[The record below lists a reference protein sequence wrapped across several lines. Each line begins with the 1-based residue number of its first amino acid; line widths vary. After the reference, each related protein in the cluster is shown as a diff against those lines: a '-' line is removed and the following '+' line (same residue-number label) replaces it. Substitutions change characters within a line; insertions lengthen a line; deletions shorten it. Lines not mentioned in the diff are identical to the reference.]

1 VERHLWVRSGLIGVV
16 SACVR
21 CAAKGLACVAQTG
34 GKSRACQAC
43 ATAKAGCSLK
53 DGEDDVRTPEPVA
66 PKSRARVDPDA
77 QTRLAVAAEQSALH
91 HKRSAE
97 ALERS
102 AAAQERSAKAQEA
115 MARQIASVDA
125 SMRELLRRVPATTV
139 GGGGTAPRMYVA
151 PEAVTAPLA
160 RRSSKRPRAFSP
172 EFVDS
177 EKETG
182 EAEEEAEEG
191 GVNFDDVM
199 DA

>member
-1 VERHLWVRSGLIGVV
+1 VGLVWANIGVV

-21 CAAKGLACVAQTG
+21 CAAKGLACVGQTG

-53 DGEDDVRTPEPVA
+53 DGEEDVRTPEPVA
-66 PKSRARVDPDA
+66 PKSRARADPDA

-139 GGGGTAPRMYVA
+139 GGGTPSRMYVA

-160 RRSSKRPRAFSP
+160 RRSSKRPRALSP
-172 EFVDS
+172 EFIGS
-177 EKETG
+177 ENEAGG
-182 EAEEEAEEG
+182 EAEEEAEG
-191 GVNFDDVM
+191 GGLNFDDVM

>member
-1 VERHLWVRSGLIGVV
+1 VDRHLGLCSELIGVV
-16 SACVR
+16 VSSCAR
-21 CAAKGLACVAQTG
+21 CTSKGLVCVGQTG

-53 DGEDDVRTPEPVA
+53 DGEEEVRSPEPVA

-91 HKRSAE
+91 HRRSAE

-125 SMRELLRRVPATTV
+125 SMKELLRRVPATMV
-139 GGGGTAPRMYVA
+139 GGGAPSRIHVA

-172 EFVDS
+172 EFIGS
-177 EKETG
+177 ENEAGG
-182 EAEEEAEEG
+182 EAEED
-191 GVNFDDVM
+191 GVGFDEVM
-199 DA
+199 NE

>member
-1 VERHLWVRSGLIGVV
+1 
-16 SACVR
+16 
-21 CAAKGLACVAQTG
+21 VAQAG

-53 DGEDDVRTPEPVA
+53 DGEEDVRSPEPVA
-66 PKSRARVDPDA
+66 AKSRARVDPDV

-102 AAAQERSAKAQEA
+102 AVAQERSAKAQEA

-125 SMRELLRRVPATTV
+125 SMKELLRRVPATTI
-139 GGGGTAPRMYVA
+139 GGGTGSRGYVA
-151 PEAVTAPLA
+151 PEAVTAPLT

-172 EFVDS
+172 ESVNS
-177 EKETG
+177 EKEAGG
-182 EAEEEAEEG
+182 EAEEEAEAS
-191 GVNFDDVM
+191 GVNFDDIM
-199 DA
+199 NE